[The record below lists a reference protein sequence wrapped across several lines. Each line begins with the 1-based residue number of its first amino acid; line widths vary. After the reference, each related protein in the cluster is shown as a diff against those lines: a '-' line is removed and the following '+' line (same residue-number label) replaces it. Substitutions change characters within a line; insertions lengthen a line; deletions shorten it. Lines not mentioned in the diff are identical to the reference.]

1 MRITIDS
8 EAFKQIM
15 QKLESIENL
24 LKERSP
30 GKPGKWVDEEEAM
43 KITGLGKGSLRRRRK
58 ENTFT
63 WSSATGRKPKYLRKD
78 LEDYIEKN
86 ASRP

>member
-30 GKPGKWVDEEEAM
+30 GKPSKWVDEEEAM
-43 KITGLGKGSLRRRRK
+43 KITGLGESSLRTRRK
-58 ENTFT
+58 NNSFT
-63 WSSATGRKPKYLRKD
+63 WSSETGRKPKYLRKD

-86 ASRP
+86 SSRP